1 MHVFSFE
8 GGWGGREGEGK
19 LCSFGWRQNAS
30 VYVGCG
36 AWERRGGCERGGV
49 ASGGVHTGV
58 AAAGGDA

>member
-8 GGWGGREGEGK
+8 GGWGGWGVREGEGK

-36 AWERRGGCERGGV
+36 A
-49 ASGGVHTGV
+49 
-58 AAAGGDA
+58 